1 MLRRVGVGSED
12 DLQEKVLSF
21 HHALS
26 WLELQPLD
34 LITDACTCWALPKA
48 LLDFPE
54 FYRAGS
60 GLLSTCTQGT
70 LKLDFELS
78 V

>member
-1 MLRRVGVGSED
+1 MRRRVGVGSED
-12 DLQEKVLSF
+12 DLQEQALSF

-26 WLELQPLD
+26 LD
-34 LITDACTCWALPKA
+34 LIADACACWALPKA

-54 FYRAGS
+54 FYRVGS
-60 GLLSTCTQGT
+60 DLLSTCTQGA
-70 LKLDFELS
+70 LKLGFQLC